1 MKIITCLFLML
12 GLAVPQM
19 EEEKI
24 PWSSDQKL
32 TWSDFRGIP
41 STSEEYVAST
51 NSGIS
56 FAYSM
61 RQTSGEAEIQY
72 TVISNFY
79 PDLSWYRPKRVNDYI
94 LEHEQTHFDISE
106 LHARKIRRAL
116 SNLSKDLNFKEAA
129 EEIYNTLEAERRAMQ
144 LQYDAETDHS
154 NRKSEEYR
162 WRTFV
167 EDQLKALESWK

>member
-1 MKIITCLFLML
+1 ML

-24 PWSSDQKL
+24 PVEFRSKL
-32 TWSDFRGIP
+32 TWSDFKNP

-79 PDLSWYRPKRVNDYI
+79 PDLSLVPPRTGER
-94 LEHEQTHFDISE
+94 
-106 LHARKIRRAL
+106 LHSGTRT
-116 SNLSKDLNFKEAA
+116 
-129 EEIYNTLEAERRAMQ
+129 NTFR
-144 LQYDAETDHS
+144 H
-154 NRKSEEYR
+154 
-162 WRTFV
+162 
-167 EDQLKALESWK
+167 